1 MPRRRQKGEGS
12 ITEYRKGH
20 FRAFLDLGRDPK
32 TNKRIRKTFTGSSKA
47 EVVAKLNKAK
57 YEKQEGILK
66 INNKTPLHL
75 YIQHWLSV
83 KKPSLRYQ
91 TILKY
96 ELLCNKHIIPTL
108 GNKSISD
115 VNLLDLNEAFSK
127 MDLSNSSK
135 NVVKMVLSNIFKLA
149 VKEQLIAS
157 NPVSLMDTIK
167 FNQKEIQALTV
178 DEIHKLLATAKD
190 YSPFYYWLIRLAL
203 ETGLRKGELLALNW
217 SDIDFEKDTITVRKS
232 VDIRGVVGDTKTQKS
247 KRTISVSA
255 DTLEGLKVIKRPDC
269 DVVFSNVT
277 GGYKPTYAI
286 NYPFAC
292 IVKKAGLRHIRFHD
306 LRHTNAT
313 FLIAKGINMK
323 TVSERLG
330 HSSITITMDRYTHG
344 VLEEDQKAA
353 KVIDKIVEEDV

>member
-66 INNKTPLHL
+66 VNNQTPLRL
-75 YIQHWLSV
+75 YVNHWLSV
-83 KKPSLRYQ
+83 RKPSIRESTLERYESH
-91 TILKY
+91 LK
-96 ELLCNKHIIPTL
+96 KHILPYL
-108 GNKSISD
+108 GDKRISD
-115 VNLLDLNEAFSK
+115 INLIDLNETFSHIE
-127 MDLSNSSK
+127 LGNNSK
-135 NVVKMVLSNIFKLA
+135 NVIKMVLSNVFKLA

-167 FNQKEIQALTV
+167 FSQKEIKALTV
-178 DEIHKLLATAKD
+178 EEVHKLLSTAKD
-190 YSPFYYWLIRLAL
+190 FSPFYYWLIRLAI
-203 ETGLRKGELLALNW
+203 ETGLRKGELLALKW
-217 SDIDFEKDTITVRKS
+217 SDIDLKEDTISVRRT
-232 VDIRGVVGDTKTQKS
+232 VDINGHIGEPKTQKS
-247 KRTISVSA
+247 KRTLSVSA
-255 DTLEGLKVIKRPDC
+255 DTLRGLKTIKRPDC
-269 DVVFSNVT
+269 DVVFSNIT
-277 GGYKPTYAI
+277 GTFKPTYTV
-286 NYPFAC
+286 NYEFSK
-292 IVKKAGLRHIRFHD
+292 IVKQSGLRHIRFHD

-353 KVIDKIVEEDV
+353 KVIDKITEDV